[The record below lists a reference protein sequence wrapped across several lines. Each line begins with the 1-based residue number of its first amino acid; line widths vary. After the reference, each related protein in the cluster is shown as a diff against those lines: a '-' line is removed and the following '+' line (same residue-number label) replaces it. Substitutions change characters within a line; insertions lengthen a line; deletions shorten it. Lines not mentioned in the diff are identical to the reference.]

1 MNVAILTA
9 VYTALALVIGIP
21 GVCCHED
28 EHAAPSET
36 VSTDGPPCDATIHI
50 SEQAER
56 QLGGALYEGPL
67 PQLTMANTG
76 GQMGAGSS
84 EDGQHVHGSD
94 MQEEQAATVTVMQ
107 GTHMDHTPK
116 FGGQVFM
123 SKNMLHHVEVAYS
136 SDCGVRAYMLNAFVK
151 PIAAKRL
158 HAFLLVVPEDED
170 KLYEAIRF
178 LVPSEDGNYLHTEL
192 GPEIEMPAPVELYVK
207 FPGTIEPEKFT
218 FFLGD

>member
-9 VYTALALVIGIP
+9 VYTALALVITIP
-21 GVCCHED
+21 DVCCHED
-28 EHAAPSET
+28 EHAGPSET
-36 VSTDGPPCDATIHI
+36 VPTDGPPCDATIQI

-56 QLGGALYEGPL
+56 QLGGALYEGRL

-76 GQMGAGSS
+76 GQSGAGAS
-84 EDGQHVHGSD
+84 EEGQPAPGSGT
-94 MQEEQAATVTVMQ
+94 ESEQAATVAVMQ

-178 LVPSEDGNYLHTEL
+178 LIPSEDGNFLYTEL
-192 GPEIEMPAPVELYVK
+192 GPEIEMPVPVELYVK
-207 FPGTIEPEKFT
+207 CPESIEPEKFT
-218 FFLGD
+218 FFLGE

>member
-1 MNVAILTA
+1 MSVVVPTI

-28 EHAAPSET
+28 EGAAPSET
-36 VSTDGPPCDATIHI
+36 ASPGGPPCDATIHI

-56 QLGGALYEGPL
+56 QLGGALYEGRL
-67 PQLTMANTG
+67 PQLTATSAGGSASASGSEG
-76 GQMGAGSS
+76 GQAAPTSGS
-84 EDGQHVHGSD
+84 QT
-94 MQEEQAATVTVMQ
+94 EQAATVSVMR

-136 SDCGVRAYMLNAFVK
+136 SDCGVRAYMLNAFIK
-151 PIAAKRL
+151 PVAANRL

-170 KLYEAIRF
+170 KLYEAVRF

-192 GPEIEMPAPVELYVK
+192 GPDIEMPVPVELFVN
-207 FPGTIEPEKFT
+207 FPGSVEPEKFT
-218 FFLGD
+218 FFLGE

>member
-1 MNVAILTA
+1 MNVIPTA

-28 EHAAPSET
+28 EDAVPSET
-36 VSTDGPPCDATIHI
+36 ASPSGPPCDATIHI

-56 QLGGALYEGPL
+56 QLGGALYEGRL

-76 GQMGAGSS
+76 GQAGAGSS
-84 EDGQHVHGSD
+84 EGGQVTPDSD
-94 MQEEQAATVTVMQ
+94 MEEEQAATVAVMQ

-123 SKNMLHHVEVAYS
+123 SKNMLHNVEVAYS
-136 SDCGVRAYMLNAFVK
+136 IDCGVRAYMLNAFVK

-158 HAFLLVVPEDED
+158 HVFLLVVPEDED

-178 LVPSEDGNYLHTEL
+178 LVPSEDGNYLHTMF
-192 GPEIEMPAPVELYVK
+192 GPEVEMPAPVELYVK
-207 FPGTIEPEKFT
+207 FPGTLEPEKFT